1 MMLIEKRSNVNAVV
15 NANGAICEPMS
26 LCCIFICQD
35 ESLHCCMVLL
45 NLFNK
50 HFTISTMGRNM
61 REMRRKERKMTST
74 YYIST
79 KNCASS
85 LQEGRRS
92 QSFLIPCMNV
102 IMKHLNIFLKGPQK
116 ENRGKTCIEFLS
128 QHFGRSPSFF
138 PTGTEGTKNHK
149 GMVRVQSHRHIFSF
163 RFIENAKQP
172 FLLIKIILDVHLN
185 TAFLPLQRGIFLNY
199 GKSDMEAP
207 STSRSLVL
215 HIVGQV
221 VIKSNQHNGVTVSCG
236 VWVAK
241 EERV

>member
-1 MMLIEKRSNVNAVV
+1 MMWIENLSNVNAVV

-61 REMRRKERKMTST
+61 REMRRKERKWQVLITSVRK
-74 YYIST
+74 IVR
-79 KNCASS
+79 AAW
-85 LQEGRRS
+85 EGRRS
-92 QSFLIPCMNV
+92 QSFLMPCMNV

-138 PTGTEGTKNHK
+138 PTGTYRGNKKSQRHGEG
-149 GMVRVQSHRHIFSF
+149 
-163 RFIENAKQP
+163 AK
-172 FLLIKIILDVHLN
+172 
-185 TAFLPLQRGIFLNY
+185 
-199 GKSDMEAP
+199 S
-207 STSRSLVL
+207 
-215 HIVGQV
+215 
-221 VIKSNQHNGVTVSCG
+221 
-236 VWVAK
+236 
-241 EERV
+241 